1 MGNPI
6 PAEAWVEIPSAVMI
20 RGPTPRFVTHPVP
33 SRISALPMP
42 IGIGP
47 PIGLHASRDPAAT
60 VATDVFPTAISA
72 EGLVKVA
79 LVTDDHL
86 DG

>member
-1 MGNPI
+1 
-6 PAEAWVEIPSAVMI
+6 
-20 RGPTPRFVTHPVP
+20 
-33 SRISALPMP
+33 MP

-60 VATDVFPTAISA
+60 MITDVFPMAIRA
-72 EGLVKVA
+72 ERLVKVA

-86 DG
+86 DGCGRDINWQRRRLDRNRLRINYRRWRPAIHVSGASSEACK